1 MNDARTDLLLLLLL
15 GLLTVIAFSSG
26 TEVAMLSVN
35 RYRLRHRAKS
45 GQRAARLLE
54 KLMQRPD
61 DWLGVNL
68 LILAAASVFASQ
80 AATILALRSGWHE
93 AVPLAGA
100 ILTLVMIVFGELAPK
115 IFGATYAER
124 VALSSAYVYSAL
136 VVVARPLLWV
146 TSRCAYGFLRL
157 FGVVRS
163 RRDTQS
169 LSADE
174 LRLVVAEA
182 GPLVP
187 ARHRQMLLSILD
199 LGGVTVNDIMIPRQE
214 ITGIDATASWEDI
227 LDQLRQTLHTRLP
240 VYEGELD
247 QIIGVLHMKRIVQ
260 ELARESLTRERLIE
274 IARSREPY
282 FVPEGTPL
290 TLQLTNFQRNQRRFA
305 FVVNEYGDIDGLV
318 TLEDILE
325 EIVGEFTTDAASFA
339 HKDVHVEKPGIF
351 IINAS
356 ATIRALNR
364 ALQWHLPTDGP
375 KTLNGLL
382 IEQLEAIPQPGTAL
396 KVGDY
401 QFEVLQIADNTI
413 RTVRAQA
420 VAKAKSA

>member
-1 MNDARTDLLLLLLL
+1 LNDARTDLLLLLLL

-420 VAKAKSA
+420 VAKATSA